1 MNCYI
6 QLRGGN
12 KLLIIIDGVR
22 SQVLQKSSKSKI
34 YHFLRQ
40 FSKCL
45 WNPYPIS
52 TWHYCRGKKFGQF
65 TRKCFSNDTFWLPLP
80 IMSKGSR
87 GSLWEYTKF
96 KIKMVKSM
104 PLFRQ
109 WRLKTIF
116 FGTVR
121 SYIAYMR
128 VPPSLP
134 YPLPSTTTSSTST
147 LPSPLWIV
155 RLNKFNVKILSAWIA
170 VFSTRLR
177 TEKKGANE

>member
-1 MNCYI
+1 M
-6 QLRGGN
+6 
-12 KLLIIIDGVR
+12 
-22 SQVLQKSSKSKI
+22 
-34 YHFLRQ
+34 
-40 FSKCL
+40 
-45 WNPYPIS
+45 S
-52 TWHYCRGKKFGQF
+52 TWHYCWGKKFGQF

-109 WRLKTIF
+109 RRLKTIF

-121 SYIAYMR
+121 SYIAYIR

-134 YPLPSTTTSSTST
+134 NPIPPTTTSS
-147 LPSPLWIV
+147 PSPLPPSLWIV

-177 TEKKGANE
+177 TEKKKKRDKRVDMPSKNWKWSTNWALMPRKPWCSPWPVSWRLLESIFLTHQR

>member
-22 SQVLQKSSKSKI
+22 SQVLQKSRKSKI
-34 YHFLRQ
+34 YHFLQQ
-40 FSKCL
+40 FSKRVSE
-45 WNPYPIS
+45 I
-52 TWHYCRGKKFGQF
+52 HIQCRLSIIAEVRNSVILPENVSRIIIKALVVPFGSIPNL
-65 TRKCFSNDTFWLPLP
+65 K
-80 IMSKGSR
+80 SKWS
-87 GSLWEYTKF
+87 
-96 KIKMVKSM
+96 KSM

-109 WRLKTIF
+109 RRLKTIF

-134 YPLPSTTTSSTST
+134 YPLPSTTTPSPST
-147 LPSPLWIV
+147 LPPLMNCAFKQIQ
-155 RLNKFNVKILSAWIA
+155 RQNTISMNSCIQYKTKNRK
-170 VFSTRLR
+170 
-177 TEKKGANE
+177 EKKRDK